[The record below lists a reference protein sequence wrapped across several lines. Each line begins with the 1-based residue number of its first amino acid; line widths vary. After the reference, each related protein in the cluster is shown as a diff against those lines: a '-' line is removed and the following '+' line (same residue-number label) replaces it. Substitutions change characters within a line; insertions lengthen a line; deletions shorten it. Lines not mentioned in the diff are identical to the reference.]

1 MNRTILIAGK
11 DFPDGKDLATTAV
24 LHGRTAFITAS
35 AGGQVSDFGDGS
47 FSVGWNRG
55 SALSARTLLI
65 SASNNNG
72 HLDEGVLIFDENHFA
87 PLYGSPGPAES
98 TKACNEL
105 VLGYQYLAAELLLR
119 FNQRKIAGL
128 EKNPGKIVFV
138 YKPGTNEA
146 EAVKNPNLRLENPVL
161 SKTLVASAS
170 AAFRAFAEN
179 FAASVCGAEEVIP
192 VLVECSPTNELSKKD
207 SAFMAWLCDYMEEI
221 DSLKK
226 PLSDKQK
233 VTWIKAGA
241 RVPGGFGFFRTSSKN

>member
-11 DFPDGKDLATTAV
+11 DYPAGKDMAASAV
-24 LHGRTAFITAS
+24 LHERTVYITAG
-35 AGGQVSDFGDGS
+35 AGEQVSDFGDGS

-65 SASNNNG
+65 SASNSNG
-72 HLDEGVLIFDENHFA
+72 HLDEAVLIFDEGYFA
-87 PLYGSPGPAES
+87 PLYGTPGPAES

-138 YKPGTNEA
+138 HKPGANEA

-161 SKTLVASAS
+161 SKPLVASAS

-179 FAASVCGAEEVIP
+179 FAASVCGAEEVVP
-192 VLVECSPTNELSKKD
+192 VLVECSPTSELSKND
-207 SAFMAWLCDYMEEI
+207 SAFMAWLCDYMEEL

-233 VTWIKAGA
+233 VSWIKAGA
-241 RVPGGFGFFRTSSKN
+241 KAPGGFGFFRT